1 MSEIIKNF
9 VIHAIEKKGKLPKKC
24 DIDSFNY
31 IDSGYVD
38 SMRLIKFMLIIEA
51 EFDIELTESDME
63 TPEFKTIGGL
73 VGIIKNK
80 VDKKS

>member
-1 MSEIIKNF
+1 MSEKIRNF
-9 VIHAIEKKGKLPKKC
+9 VISAIEKKGKLPKDC

-38 SMRLIKFMLIIEA
+38 SMGIIKFMISIEA
-51 EFDIELTESDME
+51 EFNIELTESNME
-63 TPEFKTIGGL
+63 SPEFKTIGGL

-80 VDKKS
+80 IA